1 MSVEL
6 YNKIRKIRKLRA
18 YSQTDVAEKLGVN
31 QKAYSKMELG
41 KTQLNW
47 DKLNKIAEILAV
59 SVFELIDPTRNFD
72 KMNFDSNFED
82 KTISLFKQVINDY
95 ESRITELEEEN
106 QSLKQEI
113 VILKRIN

>member
-47 DKLNKIAEILAV
+47 EKLNKIAAILTV
-59 SVFELIDPTRNFD
+59 SIFELIDPTRSFNE
-72 KMNFDSNFED
+72 MNLDSNFED

-95 ESRITELEEEN
+95 ENRITELEEEN
-106 QSLKQEI
+106 QSLKQENL
-113 VILKRIN
+113 VLKNIK